1 MASTIIGIRFYRIGH
16 VLHHGIVCYF
26 QIVCIRSLFTV
37 LAGDT
42 YQGNPQKAFQPVQGH
57 SLGTEIAKKA
67 SLTREAF
74 FNGHVISLILLSHET
89 SIVYFTITRRVT
101 NKKSNNLLCETTK
114 CLAVS
119 AESWMKRFGVNQKC
133 NLRKEYTFT

>member
-1 MASTIIGIRFYRIGH
+1 METFFH
-16 VLHHGIVCYF
+16 L
-26 QIVCIRSLFTV
+26 LFLYNTEFV
-37 LAGDT
+37 A
-42 YQGNPQKAFQPVQGH
+42 NQGH